1 MYDITLN
8 VCGKDLDNISNELEL
23 EINTEIQQPKD
34 NEMVAHA
41 SKFQL
46 IFLQKNKLIE
56 KTCHVF

>member
-34 NEMVAHA
+34 NEVVAHA

-46 IFLQKNKLIE
+46 IFL
-56 KTCHVF
+56 

>member
-34 NEMVAHA
+34 NEMVAHP

-46 IFLQKNKLIE
+46 IFL
-56 KTCHVF
+56 